1 MKQDVKYNGIVIGY
15 VDDTET
21 TDEVIDSNGIIIGQV
36 DGPLSR
42 LYLLS
47 TESAKAAINDLLNSM
62 NTNVGVSSRAAK
74 PLDFDE

>member
-36 DGPLSR
+36 DCPPSR
-42 LYLLS
+42 IHLLY

-62 NTNVGVSSRAAK
+62 NANVGISSCAAK